1 MRPMAITPELKPPPS
16 ASHEAHQPGFASR
29 SWAAQTRSDTMLG
42 GFVTAAVLARLVFWT
57 TTNRM
62 FEDGLTTITHAR
74 NVPLGLG
81 LVHHAGEGNV
91 HGFTSAIGVLIPLAG
106 ELVHHGSGM
115 LAMRVA
121 SLIAVCIALV
131 YARLICR
138 DLRLGAFPTAFV
150 LAYLA
155 FDQNMI
161 FYGMSG
167 METQVAVTVILGG
180 VYHVRRQDLVASGIW
195 LGLAPLARPEFVL
208 WVAPALAYLA
218 LANLRRGI
226 AAGGIAGAIVA
237 PWIVFTTAY
246 YGSPIPN
253 TVVAKATVSPIP
265 AILSNGSPLPWLEWL
280 FGQVTGH
287 IELLLYHFEPFH
299 EVWSTAAA
307 PLPGPVLIVIAV
319 VVADLFAIGLVASR
333 QVAGWWPALA
343 FVGLFFAY
351 RVYFIPTINYYDWYL
366 PPFLALVMIVVAAGL
381 QRIYVWRPMITKFL
395 SVALAFAF
403 AMHVPFSFGVESKV
417 QAVENEVRTNV
428 AAYLKATVPPGESVT
443 SESAGYIGFYGGV
456 KLFDYPG
463 LASKTSVRALQSLP
477 PDQRD
482 LPHLV
487 AALRPDWL
495 VLRPWELNSLREQF
509 PEIAAEYQVVRVFQ
523 MSGVS
528 NAQLDVDGA
537 NTISF
542 GGLSETDVDEKFI
555 VLRKNCATQS
565 GC

>member
-1 MRPMAITPELKPPPS
+1 VATAVLEQSPS
-16 ASHEAHQPGFASR
+16 LSRDRVRADVMLRGFIA
-29 SWAAQTRSDTMLG
+29 
-42 GFVTAAVLARLVFWT
+42 AAVAARLVFWT

-106 ELVHHGSGM
+106 ELVHQGSGM

-237 PWIVFTTAY
+237 PWILFTTAY

-253 TVVAKATVSPIP
+253 TVVAKAAVSPIP

-343 FVGLFFAY
+343 FVGFFFAY

-428 AAYLKATVPPGESVT
+428 AEYLKATVPPGESVT

-463 LASKTSVRALQSLP
+463 LTSKTSVRALQALP

-528 NAQLDVDGA
+528 DAQLDADGA

>member
-1 MRPMAITPELKPPPS
+1 VATAVLEQSPS
-16 ASHEAHQPGFASR
+16 LSRDRARADVMLRGFIA
-29 SWAAQTRSDTMLG
+29 
-42 GFVTAAVLARLVFWT
+42 AAVAARLVFWT

-106 ELVHHGSGM
+106 ELVHQGSGM

-237 PWIVFTTAY
+237 PWILFTTAY

-253 TVVAKATVSPIP
+253 TVVAKAAVSPIP

-307 PLPGPVLIVIAV
+307 PLPGPILIVIAV

-428 AAYLKATVPPGESVT
+428 AEYLKATVPPGESVT

-463 LASKTSVRALQSLP
+463 LTSKTSVRALQALP

-528 NAQLDVDGA
+528 DAQLDADGA

>member
-1 MRPMAITPELKPPPS
+1 MATAVLEQSPS
-16 ASHEAHQPGFASR
+16 LSRDRARADVMLRGFIA
-29 SWAAQTRSDTMLG
+29 
-42 GFVTAAVLARLVFWT
+42 AAVAARLVFWT

-106 ELVHHGSGM
+106 ELVHQGSGM

-237 PWIVFTTAY
+237 PWILFTTAY

-253 TVVAKATVSPIP
+253 TVVAKAAVSPIP

-428 AAYLKATVPPGESVT
+428 AEYLKATVPPGESVT

-463 LASKTSVRALQSLP
+463 LTSKTSVRALQALP

-528 NAQLDVDGA
+528 DAQLDADGA

>member
-1 MRPMAITPELKPPPS
+1 MATAVLEQSPS
-16 ASHEAHQPGFASR
+16 LSRDRARADVMLRGFIA
-29 SWAAQTRSDTMLG
+29 
-42 GFVTAAVLARLVFWT
+42 AAVAARLVFWA

-106 ELVHHGSGM
+106 ELVHQGSGM

-237 PWIVFTTAY
+237 PWILFTTAY

-253 TVVAKATVSPIP
+253 TVVAKAAVSPIP

-428 AAYLKATVPPGESVT
+428 AEYLKATVPPGESVT

-463 LASKTSVRALQSLP
+463 LTSKTSVRALQALP

-509 PEIAAEYQVVRVFQ
+509 PEIAAEYEVVRVFQ

-528 NAQLDVDGA
+528 DAQLDADGA

>member
-1 MRPMAITPELKPPPS
+1 MA
-16 ASHEAHQPGFASR
+16 
-29 SWAAQTRSDTMLG
+29 
-42 GFVTAAVLARLVFWT
+42 TAAVLESSPALSRDRVRADVMLRSFIAAAVVARVVFWT
-57 TTNRM
+57 ITNRM

-106 ELVHHGSGM
+106 ELIQQGSGM
-115 LAMRVA
+115 FAMRAA
-121 SLIAVCIALV
+121 SLVAVCIALV

-138 DLRLGAFPTAFV
+138 DLALGSFPTAFV

-167 METQVAVTVILGG
+167 METQVTVTVILGG
-180 VYHVRRQDLVASGIW
+180 VYHVRRQDMVASGIW

-208 WVAPALAYLA
+208 WVAPALAFLA
-218 LANLRRGI
+218 LSNLRRAI
-226 AAGGIAGAIVA
+226 AVAGIAGALVA
-237 PWIVFTTAY
+237 PWLIFTTAY

-253 TVVAKATVSPIP
+253 TVIAKATVSPIP
-265 AILSNGSPLPWLEWL
+265 ALLSDGSPLPWLGWL

-287 IELLLYHFEPFH
+287 ISLLLYHFEPFH

-319 VVADLFAIGLVASR
+319 VVADLFAIGLIASR
-333 QVAGWWPALA
+333 HVAGWWPALA

-366 PPFLALVMIVVAAGL
+366 PPFLALVMIVVGAGL
-381 QRIYVWRPMITKFL
+381 QRIGEVRLVVTKTL
-395 SVALAFAF
+395 SVALAFTF
-403 AMHVPFSFGVESKV
+403 ALHMPFSFVVESKV
-417 QAVENEVRTNV
+417 QAVEDTVRTNV
-428 AAYLKATVPPGESVT
+428 AEYLKATVPPGESVT

-463 LASKTSVRALQSLP
+463 LTSKTSVRALQALP

-482 LPHLV
+482 LAHLV

-495 VLRPWELNSLREQF
+495 VLRPWELQELRNQF
-509 PEIAAEYQVVRVFQ
+509 PQVAAEYQVVRVFR
-523 MSGVS
+523 MPGVPDS
-528 NAQLDVDGA
+528 RLDVDGA
-537 NTISF
+537 TTIAF
-542 GGLSETDVDEKFI
+542 GGLSEIDVDEKFI
-555 VLRKNCATQS
+555 VLRRVQ
-565 GC
+565 G

>member
-1 MRPMAITPELKPPPS
+1 M
-16 ASHEAHQPGFASR
+16 
-29 SWAAQTRSDTMLG
+29 
-42 GFVTAAVLARLVFWT
+42 VTAVLEQSPSLSRDRVRADVMLRGFIAAAVAARLVFWT

-106 ELVHHGSGM
+106 ELVHQGSGM

-253 TVVAKATVSPIP
+253 TVVAKAAVSPIP

-381 QRIYVWRPMITKFL
+381 QRINVWRPMITKSL

-417 QAVENEVRTNV
+417 QAVENQVRTNV
-428 AAYLKATVPPGESVT
+428 AEYLKATVPPGESVT

-463 LASKTSVRALQSLP
+463 LTSKTSVRALQALP

-509 PEIAAEYQVVRVFQ
+509 PEIAAEYEVVRVFQ

-528 NAQLDVDGA
+528 DAQLDADGA

>member
-1 MRPMAITPELKPPPS
+1 VATAVLEQSPS
-16 ASHEAHQPGFASR
+16 LSRDRARADVMLRGFIA
-29 SWAAQTRSDTMLG
+29 
-42 GFVTAAVLARLVFWT
+42 AAVAARLVFWT

-106 ELVHHGSGM
+106 ELVHQGSGM
-115 LAMRVA
+115 FAMRVA

-218 LANLRRGI
+218 LVNLRRGI

-246 YGSPIPN
+246 YGWPIPN
-253 TVVAKATVSPIP
+253 TVVAKAAVSPIP

-381 QRIYVWRPMITKFL
+381 QRIYVWRPMITKSL

-463 LASKTSVRALQSLP
+463 LTSKTSVRALQALP

-509 PEIAAEYQVVRVFQ
+509 PEIAAEYEVVRVFQ

-528 NAQLDVDGA
+528 DAQLDADGA

>member
-1 MRPMAITPELKPPPS
+1 MATAVLEQSPS
-16 ASHEAHQPGFASR
+16 LSRDRARADVMLRGFIA
-29 SWAAQTRSDTMLG
+29 
-42 GFVTAAVLARLVFWT
+42 AAVAARLVFWT

-106 ELVHHGSGM
+106 ELVHQGSGM

-218 LANLRRGI
+218 LVNLRRGI

-237 PWIVFTTAY
+237 PWILFTTAY

-253 TVVAKATVSPIP
+253 TVVAKAAVSPIP

-428 AAYLKATVPPGESVT
+428 AEYLKATVPPGESVT

-463 LASKTSVRALQSLP
+463 LTSKTSVRALQALP

-528 NAQLDVDGA
+528 DAQLDADGA

>member
-1 MRPMAITPELKPPPS
+1 MATAVLEQSPS
-16 ASHEAHQPGFASR
+16 LSRDRVRADVMLRGFIA
-29 SWAAQTRSDTMLG
+29 
-42 GFVTAAVLARLVFWT
+42 AAVAARLVFWT

-106 ELVHHGSGM
+106 ELVHQGSGM

-237 PWIVFTTAY
+237 PWILFTTAY

-253 TVVAKATVSPIP
+253 TVVAKAAVSPIP
-265 AILSNGSPLPWLEWL
+265 AILSNGSLLPWLEWL

-428 AAYLKATVPPGESVT
+428 AEYLKATVPPGESVT

-463 LASKTSVRALQSLP
+463 LTSKTSVRALQALP

-528 NAQLDVDGA
+528 DAQLDADGA

>member
-1 MRPMAITPELKPPPS
+1 VATAVLEQSPS
-16 ASHEAHQPGFASR
+16 LSRDRARADVMLRGFIA
-29 SWAAQTRSDTMLG
+29 
-42 GFVTAAVLARLVFWT
+42 AAVAARLVFWT

-106 ELVHHGSGM
+106 ELVHQGSGM
-115 LAMRVA
+115 FAMRVA

-218 LANLRRGI
+218 LVNLRRGI

-253 TVVAKATVSPIP
+253 TVVAKAAVSPIP

-381 QRIYVWRPMITKFL
+381 QRIYVWRPMITKSL

-463 LASKTSVRALQSLP
+463 LTSKTSVRALQALP

-509 PEIAAEYQVVRVFQ
+509 PEIAAEYEVVRVFQ

-528 NAQLDVDGA
+528 DAQLDADGA

>member
-1 MRPMAITPELKPPPS
+1 VATAVLEQSPS
-16 ASHEAHQPGFASR
+16 LSRDRARADVMLRGFIA
-29 SWAAQTRSDTMLG
+29 
-42 GFVTAAVLARLVFWT
+42 AAVAARLVFWT

-106 ELVHHGSGM
+106 ELVHQGSGM

-253 TVVAKATVSPIP
+253 TVVAKAAVSPIP

-381 QRIYVWRPMITKFL
+381 QRIYVWRPMITKSL

-463 LASKTSVRALQSLP
+463 LTSKTSVRALQALP

-509 PEIAAEYQVVRVFQ
+509 PEIAAEYEVVRVFQ

-528 NAQLDVDGA
+528 DAQLDADGA

>member
-1 MRPMAITPELKPPPS
+1 VATAVLEQSPS
-16 ASHEAHQPGFASR
+16 LSRDRVRADVMLRGFIA
-29 SWAAQTRSDTMLG
+29 
-42 GFVTAAVLARLVFWT
+42 AAVAARLVFWT

-106 ELVHHGSGM
+106 ELVHQGSGM

-253 TVVAKATVSPIP
+253 TVVAKAAVSPIP

-381 QRIYVWRPMITKFL
+381 QRINVWRPMITKSL

-417 QAVENEVRTNV
+417 QAVENQVRTNV
-428 AAYLKATVPPGESVT
+428 AEYLKATVPPGESVT

-463 LASKTSVRALQSLP
+463 LTSKTSVRALQALP

-509 PEIAAEYQVVRVFQ
+509 PEIAAEYEVVRVFQ

-528 NAQLDVDGA
+528 DAQLDADGA

>member
-1 MRPMAITPELKPPPS
+1 MATAVLEQSPS
-16 ASHEAHQPGFASR
+16 LSRDRVRADVMLRGFIA
-29 SWAAQTRSDTMLG
+29 
-42 GFVTAAVLARLVFWT
+42 AAVAARLVFWT

-106 ELVHHGSGM
+106 ELVHQGSGM

-253 TVVAKATVSPIP
+253 TVVAKAAVSPIP

-428 AAYLKATVPPGESVT
+428 AEYLKATVPPGESVT

-463 LASKTSVRALQSLP
+463 LTSKTSVRALQALP

-528 NAQLDVDGA
+528 DAQLDADGA

-542 GGLSETDVDEKFI
+542 GGLFETDVDEKFI

>member
-1 MRPMAITPELKPPPS
+1 VA
-16 ASHEAHQPGFASR
+16 
-29 SWAAQTRSDTMLG
+29 
-42 GFVTAAVLARLVFWT
+42 TAAVFESSPALSRDRVRADVMLRSFIAAAVVARVVFWT
-57 TTNRM
+57 ITNRM

-106 ELVHHGSGM
+106 ELIHQGSGM
-115 LAMRVA
+115 FAMRAA
-121 SLIAVCIALV
+121 SLVAVCIALV

-138 DLRLGAFPTAFV
+138 DLALGSFPTAFV

-208 WVAPALAYLA
+208 WVAPALAFLA
-218 LANLRRGI
+218 LSNLRRAIAVAGI
-226 AAGGIAGAIVA
+226 ASALVA
-237 PWIVFTTAY
+237 PWLIFTTAY

-253 TVVAKATVSPIP
+253 TVIAKATVSPIP
-265 AILSNGSPLPWLEWL
+265 ALLSDGSPLPWLEWL

-287 IELLLYHFEPFH
+287 ISLLLYHFEPFH

-319 VVADLFAIGLVASR
+319 VVADLFAIGLIASR
-333 QVAGWWPALA
+333 HVAGWWPALA
-343 FVGLFFAY
+343 FVGLFFGY

-366 PPFLALVMIVVAAGL
+366 PPFLALVMIVVGAGL
-381 QRIYVWRPMITKFL
+381 QRIGEVRLVVMKTL
-395 SVALAFAF
+395 SVALAFTF
-403 AMHVPFSFGVESKV
+403 ALHMPFSFVVESKV
-417 QAVENEVRTNV
+417 QAVENTVRTNV
-428 AAYLKATVPPGESVT
+428 AEYLKATVPPGESVT

-463 LASKTSVRALQSLP
+463 LTSTTSVRALQALP

-482 LPHLV
+482 LAHLV

-495 VLRPWELNSLREQF
+495 VLRPWELQELRNQF
-509 PEIAAEYQVVRVFQ
+509 PEVAAEYQVVRVFR
-523 MSGVS
+523 MPGVPDS
-528 NAQLDVDGA
+528 RLDVDGA
-537 NTISF
+537 TTIAF
-542 GGLSETDVDEKFI
+542 GGLSEIDVDEKFI
-555 VLRKNCATQS
+555 VLRRVQ
-565 GC
+565 G

>member
-1 MRPMAITPELKPPPS
+1 VATAVLEQSPS
-16 ASHEAHQPGFASR
+16 LSRDRVRADVMLRGFIA
-29 SWAAQTRSDTMLG
+29 
-42 GFVTAAVLARLVFWT
+42 AAVAARLVFWT

-106 ELVHHGSGM
+106 ELVHQGSGM

-180 VYHVRRQDLVASGIW
+180 VYHVRRQDLVK
-195 LGLAPLARPEFVL
+195 
-208 WVAPALAYLA
+208 
-218 LANLRRGI
+218 
-226 AAGGIAGAIVA
+226 AA
-237 PWIVFTTAY
+237 
-246 YGSPIPN
+246 
-253 TVVAKATVSPIP
+253 VSPIP

-343 FVGLFFAY
+343 FVGFFFAY

-428 AAYLKATVPPGESVT
+428 AEYLKATVPPGESVT

-463 LASKTSVRALQSLP
+463 LTSKTSVRALQALP

-528 NAQLDVDGA
+528 DAQLDADGA

>member
-1 MRPMAITPELKPPPS
+1 MATAVLEQSPS
-16 ASHEAHQPGFASR
+16 LSRDRARADVMLRGFIA
-29 SWAAQTRSDTMLG
+29 
-42 GFVTAAVLARLVFWT
+42 AAVAARLVFWT

-106 ELVHHGSGM
+106 ELVHQGSGM

-218 LANLRRGI
+218 LGNMRRAI

-253 TVVAKATVSPIP
+253 TVVAKAAVSPIP

-428 AAYLKATVPPGESVT
+428 AEYLKATVPPGESVT

-463 LASKTSVRALQSLP
+463 LTSKTSVRALQALP

-528 NAQLDVDGA
+528 DAQLDADGA

>member
-1 MRPMAITPELKPPPS
+1 MATAVLEQSPS
-16 ASHEAHQPGFASR
+16 LSRDRVRADVMLRGFIA
-29 SWAAQTRSDTMLG
+29 
-42 GFVTAAVLARLVFWT
+42 AAVAARLVFWT

-106 ELVHHGSGM
+106 ELVHQGSGM

-253 TVVAKATVSPIP
+253 TVVAKAAVSPIP

-381 QRIYVWRPMITKFL
+381 QRIYVWRPMITKSL

-463 LASKTSVRALQSLP
+463 LTSKTSVRALQALP

-509 PEIAAEYQVVRVFQ
+509 PEIAAEYEVVRVFQ

-528 NAQLDVDGA
+528 DAQLDADGA

>member
-1 MRPMAITPELKPPPS
+1 MATAVLEQSPS
-16 ASHEAHQPGFASR
+16 LSRDRARADVMLRGFIA
-29 SWAAQTRSDTMLG
+29 
-42 GFVTAAVLARLVFWT
+42 AAVAARLVFWT

-106 ELVHHGSGM
+106 ELVHQGSGM
-115 LAMRVA
+115 FAMRVA

-381 QRIYVWRPMITKFL
+381 QRIYVWRPMITKSL

-463 LASKTSVRALQSLP
+463 LTSKTSVRALQALP

-509 PEIAAEYQVVRVFQ
+509 PEIAAEYEVVRVFQ

-528 NAQLDVDGA
+528 DAQLDADGA

>member
-1 MRPMAITPELKPPPS
+1 VATAVLEQSPS
-16 ASHEAHQPGFASR
+16 LSRDRARADVMLRGFIA
-29 SWAAQTRSDTMLG
+29 
-42 GFVTAAVLARLVFWT
+42 AAVAARLVFWT

-106 ELVHHGSGM
+106 ELVHQGSGM

-218 LANLRRGI
+218 LVNLRRGI

-237 PWIVFTTAY
+237 PWILFTTAY

-253 TVVAKATVSPIP
+253 TVVAKAAVSPIP
-265 AILSNGSPLPWLEWL
+265 AILSNGSLLPWLEWL

-428 AAYLKATVPPGESVT
+428 AEYLKATVPPGESVT

-463 LASKTSVRALQSLP
+463 LTSKTSVRALQALP

-528 NAQLDVDGA
+528 DAQLDADGA

>member
-1 MRPMAITPELKPPPS
+1 M
-16 ASHEAHQPGFASR
+16 
-29 SWAAQTRSDTMLG
+29 
-42 GFVTAAVLARLVFWT
+42 VTAVLEQSPSLSRDRVRADVMLRGFIAAAVAARLVFWT

-106 ELVHHGSGM
+106 ELVHQGSGM
-115 LAMRVA
+115 FAMRVA

-253 TVVAKATVSPIP
+253 TVVAKAAVSPIP

-428 AAYLKATVPPGESVT
+428 AEYLKATVPPDESVT

-463 LASKTSVRALQSLP
+463 LTSKTSVRALQALP

-528 NAQLDVDGA
+528 DAQLDADGA

>member
-1 MRPMAITPELKPPPS
+1 
-16 ASHEAHQPGFASR
+16 
-29 SWAAQTRSDTMLG
+29 
-42 GFVTAAVLARLVFWT
+42 
-57 TTNRM
+57 
-62 FEDGLTTITHAR
+62 
-74 NVPLGLG
+74 
-81 LVHHAGEGNV
+81 
-91 HGFTSAIGVLIPLAG
+91 
-106 ELVHHGSGM
+106 M

-237 PWIVFTTAY
+237 PWILFTTAY

-253 TVVAKATVSPIP
+253 TVVAKAAVSPIP

-428 AAYLKATVPPGESVT
+428 AEYLKATVPPGESVT

-463 LASKTSVRALQSLP
+463 LTSKTSVRALQALP

-528 NAQLDVDGA
+528 DAQLDADGA

>member
-1 MRPMAITPELKPPPS
+1 MATAVLEQSPS
-16 ASHEAHQPGFASR
+16 LSRDRARADVMLRGFIA
-29 SWAAQTRSDTMLG
+29 
-42 GFVTAAVLARLVFWT
+42 AAVAARLVFWT

-106 ELVHHGSGM
+106 ELVHQGSGM
-115 LAMRVA
+115 FAMRVA

-218 LANLRRGI
+218 LVNLRRGI

-237 PWIVFTTAY
+237 PWILFTTAY

-253 TVVAKATVSPIP
+253 TVVAKAAVSPIP

-307 PLPGPVLIVIAV
+307 PLPGPILIVIAV

-428 AAYLKATVPPGESVT
+428 AEYLKATVPPGESVT

-463 LASKTSVRALQSLP
+463 LTSKTSVRALQALP

-528 NAQLDVDGA
+528 DAQLDADGA

>member
-1 MRPMAITPELKPPPS
+1 VATAVLEQSPS
-16 ASHEAHQPGFASR
+16 LSRDRARADVMLRGFIA
-29 SWAAQTRSDTMLG
+29 
-42 GFVTAAVLARLVFWT
+42 AAVAARLVFWT

-106 ELVHHGSGM
+106 ELVHQGSGM
-115 LAMRVA
+115 FAMRVA

-218 LANLRRGI
+218 LRNLRRGI

-381 QRIYVWRPMITKFL
+381 QRIYVWRPMITKSL

-428 AAYLKATVPPGESVT
+428 AEYLKVTVPPGESVT

-463 LASKTSVRALQSLP
+463 LTSKTSVRALQALP

-495 VLRPWELNSLREQF
+495 VLRPWELRSLREQF
-509 PEIAAEYQVVRVFQ
+509 PEIAAEYEVVRVFQ

-528 NAQLDVDGA
+528 DAQLDADGA

>member
-1 MRPMAITPELKPPPS
+1 MATAVLEQSPS
-16 ASHEAHQPGFASR
+16 LSRDRARADVMLRGFIA
-29 SWAAQTRSDTMLG
+29 
-42 GFVTAAVLARLVFWT
+42 AAVAARLVFWT

-106 ELVHHGSGM
+106 ELVHQGSGM

-237 PWIVFTTAY
+237 PWILFTTAY

-253 TVVAKATVSPIP
+253 TVVAKAAVSPIP
-265 AILSNGSPLPWLEWL
+265 AILSNGSLLPWLEWL

-417 QAVENEVRTNV
+417 QAVENEVRINV
-428 AAYLKATVPPGESVT
+428 AEYLKATVPPGESVT

-463 LASKTSVRALQSLP
+463 LTSKTSVRALQALP

-528 NAQLDVDGA
+528 DAQLDADGA

>member
-1 MRPMAITPELKPPPS
+1 VATAVLEQSPSLSRDRARADVMLRGFMA
-16 ASHEAHQPGFASR
+16 
-29 SWAAQTRSDTMLG
+29 
-42 GFVTAAVLARLVFWT
+42 AAVAARLVFWT

-106 ELVHHGSGM
+106 ELVHQGSGM
-115 LAMRVA
+115 FAMRVA

-218 LANLRRGI
+218 LGNLRRGI

-381 QRIYVWRPMITKFL
+381 QRIYVWRPMITKSL

-428 AAYLKATVPPGESVT
+428 AEYLKATVPPGESVT

-463 LASKTSVRALQSLP
+463 LTSKTSVHALQALP

-495 VLRPWELNSLREQF
+495 VLRPWELNSLRAQF
-509 PEIAAEYQVVRVFQ
+509 PEIAAEYEVVRVFQ

-528 NAQLDVDGA
+528 DAQLDVDGA

-555 VLRKNCATQS
+555 VLRKNCGTQS

>member
-1 MRPMAITPELKPPPS
+1 MATAVLEQSPS
-16 ASHEAHQPGFASR
+16 LSRDRVRADVMLRGFIA
-29 SWAAQTRSDTMLG
+29 
-42 GFVTAAVLARLVFWT
+42 AAVAARLVFWA

-106 ELVHHGSGM
+106 ELVHQGSGM

-253 TVVAKATVSPIP
+253 TVVAKAAVSPIP

-381 QRIYVWRPMITKFL
+381 QRIYVWRPMITKSL

-463 LASKTSVRALQSLP
+463 LTSKTSVRALQALP

-509 PEIAAEYQVVRVFQ
+509 PEIAAEYEVVRVFQ

-528 NAQLDVDGA
+528 DAQLDADGA